1 MSSSVTIVM
10 PKTVVKVVEKNH
22 QTAKPPTYQELETAL
37 KGALARI
44 EIMEEYSRRQLA
56 LMKEVVNPW
65 KN

>member
-10 PKTVVKVVEKNH
+10 PKTAVKVVEKNR
-22 QTAKPPTYQELETAL
+22 QAAKPPTYQELEAAL
-37 KGALARI
+37 RSALARI

-56 LMKEVVNPW
+56 LMREVVNPW